1 MNPSPFSLAL
11 GGWAARGLAHIG
23 VIKRLEEL
31 GMSPVAIAGTSMGA
45 IIGTLLALGS
55 TSDEMRTIIANI
67 AWMKLIDID
76 LKKWLLKWQKI
87 EKFLDT
93 IFEGKSFSDTQI
105 PLTMIATDIHTS
117 DNIVLREWNLAQA
130 VRASIS
136 IPWIFMPKTL
146 WGRELVDGI
155 LTNNLPIEHL
165 PPGFVI
171 ASSALRDLKRPIK
184 YKRRV
189 WGIEWQ
195 KTIIGNA
202 YSYTQKVI
210 DIVSHQN
217 EARSVW
223 SRKDVLYIISEF
235 DQLDYLDF
243 LSYDQFIAAGYRA
256 SEVIIGCRD

>member
-105 PLTMIATDIHTS
+105 PLTMIATDINTG